1 MLLACSL
8 GNMNSFESISALLN
22 FHVNISFLMAT
33 ILKCMI
39 SEYTITVQLHD
50 IIVQG
55 LEKSVQTDNSNIV
68 RFLPL
73 IK

>member
-1 MLLACSL
+1 
-8 GNMNSFESISALLN
+8 
-22 FHVNISFLMAT
+22 
-33 ILKCMI
+33 MI
-39 SEYTITVQLHD
+39 SEYTITVQLHYS
-50 IIVQG
+50 IVQG

>member
-22 FHVNISFLMAT
+22 FHVNISFLIAT
-33 ILKCMI
+33 IWCMI